1 MKRELESVIM
11 EQLKK
16 GYYPAYAGE
25 EGYIL
30 ISMKGYLAAAEY
42 AGAED
47 PCFWYDDLFYAMI
60 DVELGEDKI
69 EGGHLNLMPRKEE
82 CKFKVGDIICPTPE
96 ADRHYDYTGTNMISA
111 EVTEIKGWN
120 LMEIRVKQ
128 HEEETLVGK
137 FFYVNPSYFELARN
151 IKLISADNI
160 FSDLEDIDLVYRA
173 IDEKIS
179 NLGGAIYYLKSWRED
194 LNEIRLNEKLE
205 DLSKELNRYEAIFD
219 RIVEYEKVRKQMEVK
234 KDD

>member
-60 DVELGEDKI
+60 DVESGEDKI
-69 EGGHLNLMPRKEE
+69 EGGHFNFMPRKEE
-82 CKFKVGDIICPTPE
+82 CKFKVGDIICPTTE
-96 ADRHYDYTGTNMISA
+96 ADRYYGYTVTNMISA
-111 EVTEIKGWN
+111 EVTEIKGRN

-128 HEEETLVGK
+128 HKDKTLLGK
-137 FFYVNPSYFELARN
+137 LFYVNPSYFELATN
-151 IKLISADNI
+151 IKLISADDI
-160 FSDLEDIDLVYRA
+160 FWIM
-173 IDEKIS
+173 
-179 NLGGAIYYLKSWRED
+179 
-194 LNEIRLNEKLE
+194 
-205 DLSKELNRYEAIFD
+205 
-219 RIVEYEKVRKQMEVK
+219 VEYEKVRNIIEEKR
-234 KDD
+234 DD

>member
-1 MKRELESVIM
+1 MKKELESIIM

-16 GYYPAYAGE
+16 GYCPVYARE
-25 EGYIL
+25 EGYIV
-30 ISMKGYLAAAEY
+30 ITMKAYLAAAEY

-47 PCFWYDDLFYAMI
+47 LRFWYDDLCYDMI
-60 DVELGEDKI
+60 DVETREDEI
-69 EGGHLNLMPRKEE
+69 EGGHFTFMPREDY
-82 CKFKVGDIICPTPE
+82 KFKVGDIICPTTE
-96 ADRHYDYTGTNMISA
+96 ADRHYGYTGTNMISA
-111 EVTEIKGWN
+111 EVTEIKGRN
-120 LMEIRVKQ
+120 MMEIRVKQ
-128 HEEETLVGK
+128 HKDKTLIGEV
-137 FFYVNPSYFELARN
+137 FHVNPSYFELATN
-151 IKLISADNI
+151 IKLISADGI

-194 LNEIRLNEKLE
+194 LNEIRLNEKLD

-234 KDD
+234 RNDD